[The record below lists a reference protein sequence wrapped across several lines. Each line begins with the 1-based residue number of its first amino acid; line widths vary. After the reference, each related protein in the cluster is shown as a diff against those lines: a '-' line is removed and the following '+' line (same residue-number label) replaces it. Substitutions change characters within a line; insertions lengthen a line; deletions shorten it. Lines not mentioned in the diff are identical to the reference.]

1 MKVESFRRDAAG
13 FLSADDQDGGR
24 VDEGHAVQR
33 HRKRQLGLG
42 QDPTT
47 KGQLSDRFL
56 HDVWKL
62 N

>member
-47 KGQLSDRFL
+47 KGQLSD
-56 HDVWKL
+56 
-62 N
+62 